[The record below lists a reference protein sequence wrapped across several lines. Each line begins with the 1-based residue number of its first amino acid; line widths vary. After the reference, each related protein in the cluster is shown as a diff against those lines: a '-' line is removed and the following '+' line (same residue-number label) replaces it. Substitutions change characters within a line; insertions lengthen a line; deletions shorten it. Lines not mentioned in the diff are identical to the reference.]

1 MGAVPVGRHAKRPDM
16 RVHGRNWGEKGT
28 PVVLLTIEIPDNLVL
43 LSDFDYWHC
52 VLNDGE
58 IIFPIDDS
66 AGISLKKKTGKAGKI
81 FLISAALLKVKYIPI
96 LVPRQNYVGNKRK
109 WVKKS

>member
-1 MGAVPVGRHAKRPDM
+1 M
-16 RVHGRNWGEKGT
+16 HGRNWGEKGT

-58 IIFPIDDS
+58 IIFLLTIQRY
-66 AGISLKKKTGKAGKI
+66 ILKKKNGKAGKI

-96 LVPRQNYVGNKRK
+96 LVPGNHVGNK
-109 WVKKS
+109 KKMGEKS